1 MSYIRENQI
10 VNSALWAAY
19 GDALGFITELAS
31 EKTLIS
37 RSGLEYITKLVSW
50 KRKIGG
56 MFGATIILP
65 AGSYS
70 DDTQLRLATSRSIKS
85 NGHFAIQT
93 FAKIELP
100 VWQNYA
106 LGAGRSS
113 KYAANCLSKP
123 SVAWFSNFYES
134 DKTTYI
140 NGGGNGA
147 VMRIQPHIW
156 CAQDLNAS
164 DEYLLDVIKNSI
176 TTHGH
181 PRAIAGAVFHA
192 QALAYILQSNRVPS
206 VQHFNEFN
214 LKTLDI
220 PRLISLDSNLETIWR
235 PQFEEKASQSL
246 DSVYKETYGEIND
259 YIKQVDLWS
268 NSSRMDYKS
277 LAKILNLHHE
287 KTRGSGTLTAIAAS
301 ASLLLMNIQSAHS
314 IFKDVVNELWT
325 DTDSIASMLGAMAGI
340 LIEERPPETLQDE
353 AYLIEDAK
361 RLYAISQNTC
371 NSDFEYPS
379 SMTWK
384 SPVSL
389 VDYITESEG
398 DLVMIPF
405 GKIDPFSE
413 EYRTRNNKVL
423 TSYYQWVTSCFG
435 PSFLIKRREL
445 SDIKATPI
453 KLLQNTTTK
462 APSNKQLEIGE
473 LSNQEKG
480 DSSDIGASQEKN
492 IDNRSAPSFLQKPDL
507 TIKIDIDQLTSIAIK
522 EGFNPKIIGE
532 HIISIANSELATN
545 GVVAYSAIISKAIV
559 VRKRIQR

>member
-1 MSYIRENQI
+1 MTYIRENQI
-10 VNSALWAAY
+10 VNSTLWAAY

-31 EKTLIS
+31 EKTLKA
-37 RSGLEYITKLVSW
+37 RSGLEYITKLVPW

-56 MFGATIILP
+56 MFGATINLP
-65 AGSYS
+65 AGAYS

-123 SVAWFSNFYES
+123 SVAWFSNFFES

-156 CAQDLNAS
+156 CARDLNNS

-192 QALAYILQSNRVPS
+192 QALAYTLQYKRVPS
-206 VQHFNEFN
+206 VQHLTEFN

-235 PQFEEKASQSL
+235 PQFEKKASQFL
-246 DSVYKETYGEIND
+246 DIAYKETYDEIND
-259 YIKQVDLWS
+259 YIEQVNSWS
-268 NSSRMDYKS
+268 NSVGKDYKN
-277 LAKILNLHHE
+277 LAKILNLHNE

-301 ASLLLMNIQSAHS
+301 AALLLIDSQTAPS

-325 DTDSIASMLGAMAGI
+325 DTDSIATMLGAMIGI

-353 AYLIEDAK
+353 AYLIQDAK
-361 RLYAISQNTC
+361 RLYAISQKKC
-371 NSDFEYPS
+371 DLDFKYPS
-379 SMTWK
+379 PMTWK

-398 DLVMIPF
+398 HLIMAPF
-405 GKIDPFSE
+405 GKIVAHSE
-413 EYRTRNNKVL
+413 EYPTRNNKTL
-423 TSYYQWVTSCFG
+423 TIYYQWVTSCFG
-435 PSFLIKRREL
+435 SSFLIKRREL
-445 SDIKATPI
+445 SNIKATPF
-453 KLLQNTTTK
+453 KLLQNNIAESPLT
-462 APSNKQLEIGE
+462 KQLEIVE
-473 LSNQEKG
+473 LPSQEKN
-480 DSSDIGASQEKN
+480 DSSDINISQVKN
-492 IDNRSAPSFLQKPDL
+492 IDSKMTSSTSPKPEL
-507 TIKIDIDQLTSIAIK
+507 AIEIDIDQLTNIAIK
-522 EGFNPKIIGE
+522 AGFTPQIIGE
-532 HIISIANSELATN
+532 HIISIANSELGTN
-545 GVVAYSAIISKAIV
+545 GVIAYSAIISKAIV
-559 VRKRIQR
+559 VRKRIQK

>member
-1 MSYIRENQI
+1 MTYIRENQI

-31 EKTLIS
+31 EKTLIA
-37 RSGLEYITKLVSW
+37 RSGLEYITKLVPW
-50 KRKIGG
+50 KRKVGG
-56 MFGATIILP
+56 MFGATINLP
-65 AGSYS
+65 AGAYS
-70 DDTQLRLATSRSIKS
+70 DDTQLRLATSRSIRS

-123 SVAWFSNFYES
+123 SVAWFSNFFES

-140 NGGGNGA
+140 DGGGNGA

-156 CAQDLNAS
+156 CARDLNTS
-164 DEYLLDVIKNSI
+164 DEYLLDVVKNSI

-192 QALAYILQSNRVPS
+192 QALAYILQYKRVPS
-206 VQHFNEFN
+206 IQHLIEFN

-235 PQFEEKASQSL
+235 PQFEEKACQSL
-246 DSVYKETYGEIND
+246 DSAYKETHGEIND

-268 NSSRMDYKS
+268 NSSGMNYKN

-301 ASLLLMNIQSAHS
+301 AALLLIDSQAAPS

-325 DTDSIASMLGAMAGI
+325 DTDSIATMLGAMIGI

-353 AYLIEDAK
+353 AYLIQDAK
-361 RLYAISQNTC
+361 RLYAISQNAC
-371 NSDFEYPS
+371 NLDFEYPS
-379 SMTWK
+379 PMTWK

-398 DLVMIPF
+398 DLIMIPF
-405 GKIDPFSE
+405 GKIVAQSE
-413 EYRTRNNKVL
+413 EYGTRNNKTL
-423 TSYYQWVTSCFG
+423 TSYYQWVTSSFG
-435 PSFLIKRREL
+435 SSFLIKRREL
-445 SDIKATPI
+445 SNIKATPF
-453 KLLQNTTTK
+453 KLLQNNTAET
-462 APSNKQLEIGE
+462 PSTKQLEISG
-473 LSNQEKG
+473 LSNQDKG
-480 DSSDIGASQEKN
+480 DSSDISVSKEKN
-492 IDNRSAPSFLQKPDL
+492 MEHRNAVNPSLKPDL

-522 EGFNPKIIGE
+522 EGFNPQIIGE

-545 GVVAYSAIISKAIV
+545 GVIAYSAIISKAIV
-559 VRKRIQR
+559 VRKII